1 MVTTFDSQ
9 GKDKDVKNNQGA
21 FVIIHQG
28 PLLLLYSNNFIH
40 TMITRF
46 NIIGFFKLVKFFQT
60 MMRFLN
66 NVKSVESYED
76 YPKKSD
82 SGGVG
87 GTICIY
93 TRY

>member
-9 GKDKDVKNNQGA
+9 GKDKDIKNNHA

-28 PLLLLYSNNFIH
+28 RLLLLYTNNFTH

-66 NVKSVESYED
+66 NVKSVEGYDD
-76 YPKKSD
+76 YPRGSD
-82 SGGVG
+82 SGGVS
-87 GTICIY
+87 GTICSY

>member
-1 MVTTFDSQ
+1 
-9 GKDKDVKNNQGA
+9 
-21 FVIIHQG
+21 
-28 PLLLLYSNNFIH
+28 
-40 TMITRF
+40 MITRF